1 MVDGDDRMDGSH
13 PTGFAE
19 APATGFAAEK
29 TDRPAP
35 AELLAQGRRFRVRS
49 LRLAPGEATSLQS
62 HMHRSEHWIVV
73 EGTAEITV
81 GVQTRLVVEGE
92 AAHIP
97 LGRPHRLEN
106 PGRLPVV
113 LIAVDSGSYLEDD
126 DVIRHD

>member
-1 MVDGDDRMDGSH
+1 MDGSH
-13 PTGFAE
+13 PAGFAE
-19 APATGFAAEK
+19 APPGSFVADGQTG
-29 TDRPAP
+29 PAP
-35 AELLAQGRRFRVRS
+35 ARLLAEGTRFRVRC
-49 LRLAPGEATSLQS
+49 LRLAPGEATSLQT
-62 HMHRSEHWIVV
+62 HIHRSEHWIVV

-81 GVQTRLVVEGE
+81 GVQTRLVAEGE

-113 LIAVDSGSYLEDD
+113 LIAVDSGTYLADD